1 MIAEHATIEDRNE
14 YSQDSDNDQI
24 PPRLVGC
31 ETHESQKYQETKSTC
46 PGEHESK
53 VFAQFVNHS
62 TFQSQMECNEKN
74 RERHG
79 IKEKQPIQKI
89 IHREISDSETQRKR
103 DTYPTR
109 ITNVKTSYDF
119 I

>member
-1 MIAEHATIEDRNE
+1 
-14 YSQDSDNDQI
+14 
-24 PPRLVGC
+24 
-31 ETHESQKYQETKSTC
+31 
-46 PGEHESK
+46 
-53 VFAQFVNHS
+53 
-62 TFQSQMECNEKN
+62 MECNEKN

-109 ITNVKTSYDF
+109 ITNVNTSHNF